1 MEYEFFGNMHIHK
14 LCLTYRQNLW
24 QCTLKNDMQFK
35 KKKSK
40 CAKNQSQRNFT
51 KQKTKTKNKGRS
63 ENTLTFFFI
72 IDTLSA
78 FG

>member
-35 KKKSK
+35 KK
-40 CAKNQSQRNFT
+40 NQSALKTKVNAILPNKKQ
-51 KQKTKTKNKGRS
+51 KQKTKGVLK
-63 ENTLTFFFI
+63 I
-72 IDTLSA
+72 H
-78 FG
+78 

>member
-1 MEYEFFGNMHIHK
+1 MHIHK

-24 QCTLKNDMQFK
+24 QCTLKNDMQF

-63 ENTLTFFFI
+63 ENTLTFFFYH
-72 IDTLSA
+72 
-78 FG
+78 

>member
-1 MEYEFFGNMHIHK
+1 MHIYK